1 MERKTNLTLHLIQ
14 VLNKIL
20 RMNYLDN
27 LFFAILLTFGAYYFV
42 KNVKKIIRNINL
54 GQAINRSDNASERWK
69 NMAMIAL
76 GQSKMVKR
84 PVAGILHIIVYL
96 GFVIINIEVL
106 EIIIDGLFG
115 THRVFSFLGIVY
127 DLLIGSFEILA
138 LLVLVAVIVF
148 LIRRNGIKLKRFIS
162 SDLKGWPKSDAN
174 YILYFEIVLM
184 SLFLLMNAAD
194 FHLQNISGGFG
205 HYHQAG
211 SFPISQYIAPFF
223 DGMNPTSVAFFERIF
238 WWIHIT
244 GILIFLNYLYF
255 SKHLHILLAFPNTY
269 FADLNPKGQLDN
281 LASVTKEVRLMMDP
295 NADPYATPV
304 IDETR
309 GGAELSEANA
319 APTKFGASDVQ
330 DLNWV
335 QLLNAYTCT
344 ECGRCT
350 SSCPANQTGKK
361 LSPRKI
367 MMDTRDRLEEVGKN
381 IDANKGVFIPDN
393 KSLLND
399 YISSEE
405 LWACTSCNACVEE
418 CPVNISPLSII
429 MDMRRYL
436 VMEQSAAPMP
446 LNAMM
451 TNIEN
456 NGAPWQYN
464 QQDRLNW
471 KNEN

>member
-1 MERKTNLTLHLIQ
+1 
-14 VLNKIL
+14 
-20 RMNYLDN
+20 MNYIDN
-27 LFFAILLTFGAYYFV
+27 ILFAIILSIGIGYFTW
-42 KNVKKIIRNINL
+42 NVKKLIRNIKL
-54 GQAINRSDNASERWK
+54 GKDVNRSDNSSDRWK

-76 GQSKMVKR
+76 GQSKMIKR
-84 PVAGILHIIVYL
+84 PTAGILHIIVYV
-96 GFVIINIEVL
+96 GFIIINIEVL
-106 EIIIDGLFG
+106 EIIIDGLLG
-115 THRVFSFLGIVY
+115 THRIFSILGNLYYFLIA
-127 DLLIGSFEILA
+127 SFEILA
-138 LLVLVAVIVF
+138 VLVLVAVIIF
-148 LIRRNGIKLKRFIS
+148 WIRRNITKLKRFWNS
-162 SDLKGWPKSDAN
+162 EMKGWSKNDAN
-174 YILYFEIVLM
+174 IILYFEVVLM
-184 SLFLLMNAAD
+184 TLFLVMNATD
-194 FHLQNISGGFG
+194 VHFQSENSGNI
-205 HYHQAG
+205 
-211 SFPISQYIAPFF
+211 ISQFIAPLFSNF
-223 DGMNPTSVAFFERIF
+223 SESTLHIIERTT

-269 FADLNPKGQLDN
+269 FADLNPKGALDN
-281 LASVTKEVRLMMDP
+281 LESVTNEVKLMMDP
-295 NADPYATPV
+295 SADPYA
-304 IDETR
+304 
-309 GGAELSEANA
+309 
-319 APTKFGASDVQ
+319 APLDPDAIPAKFGASDVQ

-381 IDANKGVFIPDN
+381 IDLNKGVFIDDH

-399 YISSEE
+399 YITPEE

-429 MDMRRYL
+429 IEMRRYL
-436 VMEQSAAPMP
+436 VMEKSAAPMS

-451 TNIEN
+451 SNIEN

-471 KNEN
+471 KDEN

>member
-1 MERKTNLTLHLIQ
+1 MDF
-14 VLNKIL
+14 
-20 RMNYLDN
+20 LDN
-27 LFFAILLTFGAYYFV
+27 VLFAIVLAIGFGYFFM
-42 KNVKKIIRNINL
+42 NVKKIIRNIKL
-54 GQAINRSDNASERWK
+54 GTAVDRSDNPKERWK

-84 PVAGILHIIVYL
+84 PVAGILHIVVYL
-96 GFVIINIEVL
+96 GFIIINIELL

-115 THRVFSFLGIVY
+115 THRVFAFLGGIY
-127 DLLIGSFEILA
+127 DFLIGSFEILA
-138 LLVLVAVIVF
+138 VLVLLAVF
-148 LIRRNGIKLKRFIS
+148 TFWTRRNIIRLKRFIS
-162 SDLKGWPKSDAN
+162 SDLNGYPKNDAN
-174 YILYFEIVLM
+174 YILYFEVVLM
-184 SLFLLMNAAD
+184 SLFLLMNASD
-194 FHLQNISGGFG
+194 LHLQQVPGGFS
-205 HYHQAG
+205 HFIKAG
-211 SFPISQYIAPFF
+211 SFPISQFIEPIFN
-223 DGMNPTSVAFFERIF
+223 GMSNELVMLLSEAF
-238 WWIHIT
+238 WWLHII
-244 GILIFLNYLYF
+244 GILIFMNYLYF

-269 FADLNPKGQLDN
+269 FANLKPQGQFDN
-281 LASVTKEVRLMMDP
+281 LSSVTNEVKLMMDP
-295 NADPYATPV
+295 NADPFAAPA
-304 IDETR
+304 D
-309 GGAELSEANA
+309 ANA
-319 APTKFGASDVQ
+319 APSKFGASDVM

-335 QLLNAYTCT
+335 QLMNAYTCT

-367 MMDTRDRLEEVGKN
+367 MMDTRDRLEEVGRN
-381 IDANKGVFIPDN
+381 IDKNKGVFVPDSV
-393 KSLLND
+393 SLLNN
-399 YISSEE
+399 YITAEE

-429 MDMRRYL
+429 LDMRRYL

-471 KNEN
+471 KNEI

>member
-1 MERKTNLTLHLIQ
+1 MSYIDN
-14 VLNKIL
+14 IL
-20 RMNYLDN
+20 
-27 LFFAILLTFGAYYFV
+27 FAILLGLGFGFFAV
-42 KNVKKIIRNINL
+42 NVKKLIRNIKL
-54 GQAINRSDNASERWK
+54 GQDIDRSDNPKERWA
-69 NMAMIAL
+69 NMALIAL

-84 PVAGILHIIVYL
+84 PIAGFLHIIVYV

-115 THRVFSFLGIVY
+115 THRVLAFMGGFY
-127 DLLIGSFEILA
+127 NFLIGSFEILA
-138 LLVLVAVIVF
+138 VLVLVAVITF
-148 LIRRNGIKLKRFIS
+148 LARRNIIKLKRFIHN
-162 SDLKGWPKSDAN
+162 DLKGWPKSDAN
-174 YILYFEIVLM
+174 YILYFEITLM
-184 SLFLLMNAAD
+184 LLFLFLNASDLA
-194 FHLQNISGGFG
+194 LQYKGAH
-205 HYHQAG
+205 HYVHAG
-211 SFPISQYIAPFF
+211 AFPISQFLAPIFNNMNIDSLIIVERVLWWSHIA
-223 DGMNPTSVAFFERIF
+223 
-238 WWIHIT
+238 
-244 GILIFLNYLYF
+244 GILVFMNYLYF

-269 FADLNPKGQLDN
+269 FADLNPKGKFDN
-281 LASVTKEVRLMMDP
+281 LESVTKEVKLMMDP
-295 NADPYATPV
+295 NADPFATQP
-304 IDETR
+304 IDE
-309 GGAELSEANA
+309 NA

-350 SSCPANQTGKK
+350 SSCPANITGKK

-381 IDANKGVFIPDN
+381 IDANKGVFVPDN
-393 KSLLND
+393 KTLLND
-399 YISSEE
+399 YITPEE

-436 VMEQSAAPMP
+436 VMEQSAAPMS

-451 TNIEN
+451 TNVEN
-456 NGAPWQYN
+456 NGAPWQYS

>member
-1 MERKTNLTLHLIQ
+1 MS
-14 VLNKIL
+14 
-20 RMNYLDN
+20 YLDN
-27 LFFAILLTFGAYYFV
+27 LLFLIILCLGFGYFAL
-42 KNVKKIIRNINL
+42 NVKKIIRNIKL
-54 GQAINRSDNASERWK
+54 GQHVNRSDKSSERWK
-69 NMAMIAL
+69 NMAMIAM

-84 PVAGILHIIVYL
+84 PIAGVLHIVVYV
-96 GFVIINIEVL
+96 GFIIINLELL
-106 EIIIDGLFG
+106 EIIIDGIFG
-115 THRVFSFLGIVY
+115 THRVFSFMGSFYNV
-127 DLLIGSFEILA
+127 LIASFEILA
-138 LLVLVAVIVF
+138 VLVLVAVAIF
-148 LIRRNGIKLKRFIS
+148 WIRRNVIKIKRFVN
-162 SDLKGWPKSDAN
+162 SDMKSWPKNDAN
-174 YILYFEIVLM
+174 YILYFEVVLM
-184 SLFLLMNAAD
+184 SLFLIMNASD
-194 FHLQNISGGFG
+194 FWLQQMNVA
-205 HYHQAG
+205 HYNQAG
-211 SFPISQYIAPFF
+211 SFPVSQFIAPLF
-223 DGMNPTSVAFFERIF
+223 DGLSNGVVVVIERTA
-238 WWIHIT
+238 WWMHIT

-269 FADLNPKGQLDN
+269 FADLNPKGQFDN
-281 LASVTKEVRLMMDP
+281 LESVTNEVKLMLDP
-295 NADPYATPV
+295 TAD
-304 IDETR
+304 
-309 GGAELSEANA
+309 LFA
-319 APTKFGASDVQ
+319 APANPEAVPAKFGASDVQ

-350 SSCPANQTGKK
+350 SVCPANLTGKK

-393 KSLLND
+393 KTLLTD
-399 YISSEE
+399 YITAEE
-405 LWACTSCNACVEE
+405 LWACTTCNACVEE

-464 QQDRLNW
+464 QMDRLNW
-471 KNEN
+471 KDEN